1 MYKMDI
7 MEGGR
12 MHVLVHVE
20 THPHTYP
27 QNEFTGNTFVC
38 VVRRRVFSGS
48 EYSYLTEIKGE
59 EQTTVIDHTHS
70 TLNNESH

>member
-1 MYKMDI
+1 MNFLSHFFNYI
-7 MEGGR
+7 QFCLQVQNGHNEGWKNI
-12 MHVLVHVE
+12 HVLVHVE

-48 EYSYLTEIKGE
+48 EYS
-59 EQTTVIDHTHS
+59 
-70 TLNNESH
+70 